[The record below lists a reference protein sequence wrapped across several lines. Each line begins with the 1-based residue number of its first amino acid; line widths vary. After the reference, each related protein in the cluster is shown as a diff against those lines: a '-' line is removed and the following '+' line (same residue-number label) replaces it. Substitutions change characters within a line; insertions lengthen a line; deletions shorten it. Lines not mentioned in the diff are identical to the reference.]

1 METLTM
7 TRRIKIDSQMEPIN
21 FTIGDVEFTA
31 LPHNKYMG
39 EVQVKSTTDQWD
51 DFVQFVPIDRPVVI
65 KVNADGVAFD
75 Y

>member
-7 TRRIKIDSQMEPIN
+7 TRRIKIDSQMGPIN

-31 LPHNKYMG
+31 FPYNKYMG
-39 EVQVKSTTDQWD
+39 EVQVKSSTDRWD
-51 DFVQFVPIDRPVVI
+51 EFVQFVPIERPVLI

>member
-21 FTIGDVEFTA
+21 FTIGDAEFTA
-31 LPHNKYMG
+31 FPHNKYMG
-39 EVQVKSTTDQWD
+39 EVQVKSTIDRWD
-51 DFVQFVPIDRPVVI
+51 GFVQFVPVDRPVLI